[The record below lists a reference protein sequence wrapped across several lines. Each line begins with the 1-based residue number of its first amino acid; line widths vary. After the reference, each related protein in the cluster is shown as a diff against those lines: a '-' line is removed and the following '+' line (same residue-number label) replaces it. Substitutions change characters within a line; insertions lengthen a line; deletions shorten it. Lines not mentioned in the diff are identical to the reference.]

1 MAFVLFVTLKPNPN
15 PNHKNPLLFANGTTI
30 MSETVFLGAK
40 FRTFAKLL
48 NCFISLKCNDFFE
61 NNSQNV
67 WKKKT

>member
-48 NCFISLKCNDFFE
+48 NCFISLKCNDFLKI
-61 NNSQNV
+61 V
-67 WKKKT
+67 AKMCGKKKP